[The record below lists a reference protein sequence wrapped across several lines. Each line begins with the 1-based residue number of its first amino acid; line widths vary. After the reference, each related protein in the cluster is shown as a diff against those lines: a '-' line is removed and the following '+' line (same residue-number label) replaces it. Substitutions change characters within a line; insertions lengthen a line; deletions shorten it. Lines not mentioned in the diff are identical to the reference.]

1 MIAKM
6 PFAEINDKS
15 LFYTDDAQREGSS
28 SQKTTVFIHG
38 LGSSSCFYKIIIPH
52 LQSVTRCIALDT
64 PGSGLSEQSVKSV
77 SSDVIGL
84 LDYLKIEGKVVVVG
98 HSMGGI
104 VASEIAA
111 TSPDRVR
118 GVVLIGP
125 VNPQPQL
132 SGVFEQRIEAVK
144 KGMRLCWWLSVHPR
158 TNLVHLLN
166 PLSRWT

>member
-1 MIAKM
+1 M
-6 PFAEINDKS
+6 PFATITGKS
-15 LFYTDDAQREGSS
+15 VFYTDDAQKDGSS
-28 SQKTTVFIHG
+28 SQIITVFIHG
-38 LGSSSCFYKIIIPH
+38 LGSSSCFYKTVTPN

-64 PGSGLSEQSVKSV
+64 PGSGLSEPAQCGQSIKSI

-84 LDYLKIEGKVVVVG
+84 LDYLKIEEKVVIVG

-111 TSPDRVR
+111 TYPDRVR

-132 SGVFEQRIEAVK
+132 ATVFEQRIEAVE
-144 KGMRLCWWLSVHPR
+144 KGKPSVHNTGP
-158 TNLVHLLN
+158 
-166 PLSRWT
+166 